1 MVMFMVMVMV
11 VVVVVVMM
19 MMMMMAMITG
29 ILSNARKL
37 TQTSGQMA
45 IILNHVLS

>member
-1 MVMFMVMVMV
+1 MRLLAVGIL
-11 VVVVVVMM
+11 VVVVMM